1 MLSDKNIFTLLLDYT
16 QRKIEISYFSPEF
29 KISIK
34 NRAHYELNYP
44 QENKATLGLFSF

>member
-16 QRKIEISYFSPEF
+16 QRKIEISYFSSEF

-44 QENKATLGLFSF
+44 QGNKATLGLFSF